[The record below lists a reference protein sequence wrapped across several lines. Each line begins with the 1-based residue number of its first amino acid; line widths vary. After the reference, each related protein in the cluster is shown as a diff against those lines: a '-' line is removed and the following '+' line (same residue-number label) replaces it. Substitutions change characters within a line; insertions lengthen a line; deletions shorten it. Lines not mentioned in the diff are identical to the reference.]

1 MSASHPTIVI
11 SADAPPPRFL
21 DSALGPFRLLVRH
34 AFPVAQMT
42 RREVAARY
50 RGSVAGVLWSF
61 VQPLLML
68 GIYTFL
74 FGFLFRPRVATAAP
88 VDTVDFAQTLF
99 VGILLHGLLAECI
112 GRAPTMILGNPNY
125 VKKFVFPLEILAW
138 PATFSALIQFSF
150 GVLVLVAWHLASL
163 QGIPATALLLPL
175 VVAPLALLTA
185 GLVWLLSALGVF
197 VRDVGQV
204 IGLVVTLLMFTA
216 PILYPLEI
224 LPEAVRPW
232 MWLNPL
238 TLPVV
243 EARKVLLE
251 GGLPDWTALGI
262 YAAAAFLVAWVGHYV
277 FARLKRA
284 FADVI

>member
-1 MSASHPTIVI
+1 MTASHPTIVI

-21 DSALGPFRLLVRH
+21 ASALGPFRLLARH

-42 RREVAARY
+42 RREVASRY

-74 FGFLFRPRVATAAP
+74 FGVLFRPRVDVGAP
-88 VDTVDFAQTLF
+88 ADTIDFAQNLF
-99 VGILLHGLLAECI
+99 VGILLHAMLAECVS
-112 GRAPTMILGNPNY
+112 RAPTMILGNPNY

-138 PATFSALIQFSF
+138 PVAFSALVQLAF
-150 GVLVLVAWHLASL
+150 GLLVLVAWHLASL
-163 QGIPATALLLPL
+163 QAVPATALLLPL
-175 VVAPLALLTA
+175 VVAPVVVLAA

-197 VRDVGQV
+197 VRDISQV
-204 IGLVVTLLMFTA
+204 TGLVMTVLMFTA
-216 PILYPLEI
+216 PILFPLEI

-232 MWLNPL
+232 VWFNPL
-238 TLPVV
+238 TVPVV

-251 GGLPDWTALGI
+251 GMPPDWSSLGL
-262 YAAAAFLVAWVGHYV
+262 YSVGAFLAAWVGHYV